1 MVIQSAPP
9 PLLFR
14 NLLGMRAPCALL
26 ALYSQLIDWICDNFG
41 NVMKNQGID
50 WKLLQ
55 QLSHEHISELLRRV
69 SVFWWCFF
77 GRELWFGCVEIS
89 KKSLRVITH
98 VLYQCFRFVMGDCV
112 CMFRFHLCFLIL
124 LFCMRGAPEFVIIK
138 GPLNSFSGGGP
149 NRFDTEWC
157 TCWYQRDLSWSRPGV
172 PFPKIADTSSFDDD
186 ADACQKTINTYCC
199 KVQGES
205 DPPGQD
211 PRVKRQGRHD
221 ALTPLGGTYGEVGCR
236 HLDWGA

>member
-1 MVIQSAPP
+1 MVIQGAPP

-14 NLLGMRAPCALL
+14 NLLGRRAPCALL

-98 VLYQCFRFVMGDCV
+98 VLYQCFRFAMGDCV
-112 CMFRFHLCFLIL
+112 YVQISFV
-124 LFCMRGAPEFVIIK
+124 LFDFVVLHARCPWICYHKRSPEFFF
-138 GPLNSFSGGGP
+138 G
-149 NRFDTEWC
+149 R
-157 TCWYQRDLSWSRPGV
+157 RPKPFWHWMMYMLV
-172 PFPKIADTSSFDDD
+172 PTWFVLIAPRSTL
-186 ADACQKTINTYCC
+186 
-199 KVQGES
+199 
-205 DPPGQD
+205 PQD
-211 PRVKRQGRHD
+211 
-221 ALTPLGGTYGEVGCR
+221 CR
-236 HLDWGA
+236 HLFLRWWCRCLSQDNQHILLQGTRRVRSSRSGPQSQTTGTPWCPYPARGDVWWGGL